1 MTWRRSNGGAWH
13 ACMTSGW
20 PPRSEQ
26 LDNSGH
32 RQAACN
38 LLVKLDQCNTG
49 KELVAHELWVH
60 RLAKGTARA
69 LPFWPRSSGALPCYF
84 TCLPPQNQ
92 QLGGNAASFF
102 HNSIKPQTHTVTR
115 RGVKLLRSGV
125 NQREPDFWTVWERVR
140 PGATPEHHSERPTPT
155 VQPGAGQGRRLWRV
169 PQCF

>member
-69 LPFWPRSSGALPCYF
+69 LPFWPRSSGALLLY
-84 TCLPPQNQ
+84 LP
-92 QLGGNAASFF
+92 AASKPAAWWKC
-102 HNSIKPQTHTVTR
+102 SILFPQQHKALDTHCDT
-115 RGVKLLRSGV
+115 
-125 NQREPDFWTVWERVR
+125 
-140 PGATPEHHSERPTPT
+140 
-155 VQPGAGQGRRLWRV
+155 
-169 PQCF
+169 